1 MRNKLILIL
10 IAIVLLMGGALWFM
24 GARLSSLN
32 DEIDRKTQNIKALE
46 DSNVEMVYKMSELK
60 ASKDSLNK
68 ELMKTIEDLN
78 IKPKKVTE
86 VVYLEKEVF
95 KTDTLKLNDTI
106 FVEGLNIDTT
116 IIDEW
121 SKVNIKM
128 KYPDILSTTFSTTSD
143 NTIVFYKKRETV
155 NPPRKFFLFRW
166 FQKKHTI
173 IEAEVV
179 EKNPY
184 IETKK
189 QRFITIDD

>member
-46 DSNVEMVYKMSELK
+46 DNNVEMVYKMSELK

-106 FVEGLNIDTT
+106 FVKGLDIDTT
-116 IIDEW
+116 IVDEW

-184 IETKK
+184 IKTTN

>member
-116 IIDEW
+116 IVDEW

>member
-1 MRNKLILIL
+1 MRNKLILVL
-10 IAIVLLMGGALWFM
+10 IAIVFLMGGALWFM

-46 DSNVEMVYKMSELK
+46 DNNVEMVYKMSELK

-106 FVEGLNIDTT
+106 FVKGLDIDTT
-116 IIDEW
+116 IVDEW

-128 KYPDILSTTFSTTSD
+128 KYPDILSTTFTTTSD

-184 IETKK
+184 IKTTN

>member
-10 IAIVLLMGGALWFM
+10 IAIVLLMCGALWFM

-32 DEIDRKTQNIKALE
+32 DEIDRNTQNIKALE
-46 DSNVEMVYKMSELK
+46 DNNVEMVYKMSELK

-106 FVEGLNIDTT
+106 FVKGLGIDTT

-128 KYPDILSTTFSTTSD
+128 KYPDILSTTFTTTSD

-184 IETKK
+184 IKTTN

>member
-60 ASKDSLNK
+60 ASRDSLNK

-116 IIDEW
+116 IVDEW
-121 SKVNIKM
+121 SKVNIRM